1 MTEVWRAERKRFDFN
16 GRTRAVDLVIGEDKI
31 GCSLGVLRLFDN
43 LGRRFPD
50 NRLALNRSRDIE
62 NKHIDGENKQRREQF
77 YK

>member
-50 NRLALNRSRDIE
+50 NRLALDRSRDIE

>member
-16 GRTRAVDLVIGEDKI
+16 GRTRAVDLVVGEDKI

-50 NRLALNRSRDIE
+50 NRLVLDRSRDIE

>member
-16 GRTRAVDLVIGEDKI
+16 GRTRAVDLVVGEDKI

-43 LGRRFPD
+43 LGRRLLD
-50 NRLALNRSRDIE
+50 NRLALDRTRDIE
-62 NKHIDGENKQRREQF
+62 HKHIDGENKQRREQF

>member
-16 GRTRAVDLVIGEDKI
+16 GRTRAVDLVVGEDKI
-31 GCSLGVLRLFDN
+31 GCSLCVLRLFDN

-50 NRLALNRSRDIE
+50 NRLALDRSRDIE

>member
-16 GRTRAVDLVIGEDKI
+16 GRTRAVDLVVGEDKI

-50 NRLALNRSRDIE
+50 NRLALDRSRDIE

>member
-1 MTEVWRAERKRFDFN
+1 MV
-16 GRTRAVDLVIGEDKI
+16 VGEDKI

-50 NRLALNRSRDIE
+50 NRLVLDRSRDIE

>member
-16 GRTRAVDLVIGEDKI
+16 GRTRAVDLVVGEDKI

-50 NRLALNRSRDIE
+50 NRLVLDRSRDIE
-62 NKHIDGENKQRREQF
+62 NKHIDGENEQRREQF
-77 YK
+77 NK